1 MQTGATMSVTFEFAS
16 ETVELKLMSHDEFVA
31 LLEVARGPVET
42 SSSDLRELARIKLG
56 KTLAFGYEAT
66 IDALPDRLEPDE
78 RVERVAIGTAEFTG
92 MLVVTDR
99 RVLLVDRG
107 LRAERFW
114 EAPRDDDPQAR
125 AGRGRPAPE
134 LRRRRDHLHRG
145 APARPSRRARRGPA
159 AMIRLVRYGLPAAI
173 LVAGVVLVI
182 IGGDAPL
189 GAGIVLIGVAGLVVL
204 ANVMMQL
211 SVQSE
216 RDREREAQ
224 RREERRP
231 RD

>member
-1 MQTGATMSVTFEFAS
+1 MAV
-16 ETVELKLMSHDEFVA
+16 K
-31 LLEVARGPVET
+31 
-42 SSSDLRELARIKLG
+42 
-56 KTLAFGYEAT
+56 
-66 IDALPDRLEPDE
+66 
-78 RVERVAIGTAEFTG
+78 
-92 MLVVTDR
+92 
-99 RVLLVDRG
+99 
-107 LRAERFW
+107 
-114 EAPRDDDPQAR
+114 
-125 AGRGRPAPE
+125 
-134 LRRRRDHLHRG
+134 
-145 APARPSRRARRGPA
+145 
-159 AMIRLVRYGLPAAI
+159 LVRYGLPAAI